1 MELHK
6 VKALVTG
13 SARRVGRAIALDLAR
28 SGADLALHCHHRR
41 AEAEALA
48 DEIRS
53 LGRCCTV
60 LPGDLCDPDFPG
72 RLIAAAAE
80 TLGGLNVL
88 VNNAA
93 VFKPMSLTEFDRS
106 DWCRILDTNLTA
118 VAALCHHA
126 QPHLA
131 SPVAADLRVGRPPD
145 SPDTSGTEIRGKIV
159 NLCDIAA
166 DRPWPGYLAYCVSK
180 AGLVCLTKALAR
192 ELAPHVQV
200 NGVSP
205 GIAVFPD
212 SYDEPTRQRLV
223 AAVPLRRPG
232 SPEEIA
238 RAVRFLIEH
247 DYITGQILAVDGG
260 RSIA

>member
-13 SARRVGRAIALDLAR
+13 AARRVGRAIALDLAR
-28 SGADLALHCHHRR
+28 NGADLALHGHHRR
-41 AEAEALA
+41 PEADALA
-48 DEIRS
+48 DEIRAF
-53 LGRCCTV
+53 GRRCTV
-60 LPGDLCDPDFPG
+60 HPGDLCDPDFPAK
-72 RLIAAAAE
+72 LVADAAE
-80 TLGGLNVL
+80 ALGGLNVL

-93 VFKPMSLTEFDRS
+93 VFEPRSLAEFDRS
-106 DWCRILDTNLTA
+106 AWHRTIDLNLTA

-126 QPHLA
+126 LPHLA
-131 SPVAADLRVGRPPD
+131 ARGAADLRVGRPPD
-145 SPDTSGTEIRGKIV
+145 SSGAPGAEVRGKIV